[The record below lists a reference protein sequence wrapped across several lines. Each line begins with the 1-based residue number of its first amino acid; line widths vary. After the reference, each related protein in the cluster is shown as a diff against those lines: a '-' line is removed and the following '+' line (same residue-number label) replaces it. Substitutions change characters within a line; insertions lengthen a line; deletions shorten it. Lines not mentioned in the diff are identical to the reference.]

1 MTDKPNHEDS
11 HHHSPNV
18 AIHQHASGAGH
29 GHHVAH
35 AHNSWNAEEYEQVL
49 LLKIS
54 N

>member
-1 MTDKPNHEDS
+1 MSDKPRHEDS
-11 HHHSPNV
+11 HNETIHHHPTS
-18 AIHQHASGAGH
+18 H